1 MFAKSESNARSFIEF
16 LISIF
21 AFKINYLL
29 QKFQEHIE
37 HNFSFIKD
45 KRLLIAISG
54 GIDSVALTHLL
65 HTLKYDISLAHCNFK
80 LRENESN
87 LDEGFVKNLASKL
100 KTQHFFTSF
109 DTETYAKKN
118 KLSVQMAARELRYN
132 WFDKIQLENNFDY
145 ILTAHQKEDV
155 LETFLINFTR
165 GTGLEGLTGIPTI
178 NGKII
183 RPLLNVTREEIHKY
197 AIGNNIEWREDKS
210 NASTKYF
217 RNKIRHQVIPVLKE
231 LNPSLMSTFDKTLE
245 NLNESKQ
252 IIDDKIEDV
261 KFSIENFDG
270 EIHQFDI
277 KKIRELSSPKAYLFE
292 ILKKYGFTEWGDLSE
307 LINAQSGKQVL
318 SKTHRLIKDRT
329 HLLLSKIETNNT
341 EQYQLTENLTA
352 FENSNLHLTFETTE
366 GTKQVT
372 ETEKVVCIDKEML
385 KFPLTVRKWRN
396 GDYFYPL
403 GMQGKKKL
411 SKFFKDEK
419 ISILEKE
426 KTWLLCSANNEVIW
440 IVGKRLD
447 NRFKIT
453 ESTTKTLKI
462 TIQ

>member
-1 MFAKSESNARSFIEF
+1 
-16 LISIF
+16 
-21 AFKINYLL
+21 
-29 QKFQEHIE
+29 
-37 HNFSFIKD
+37 
-45 KRLLIAISG
+45 
-54 GIDSVALTHLL
+54 
-65 HTLKYDISLAHCNFK
+65 
-80 LRENESN
+80 
-87 LDEGFVKNLASKL
+87 
-100 KTQHFFTSF
+100 
-109 DTETYAKKN
+109 
-118 KLSVQMAARELRYN
+118 
-132 WFDKIQLENNFDY
+132 
-145 ILTAHQKEDV
+145 
-155 LETFLINFTR
+155 
-165 GTGLEGLTGIPTI
+165 
-178 NGKII
+178 
-183 RPLLNVTREEIHKY
+183 
-197 AIGNNIEWREDKS
+197 
-210 NASTKYF
+210 
-217 RNKIRHQVIPVLKE
+217 
-231 LNPSLMSTFDKTLE
+231 MSTFDKTLE

-261 KFSIENFDG
+261 KFSIENFEG

-292 ILKKYGFTEWGDLSE
+292 ILKKYGFTEWEDLSE